1 MTGHNIQYFNKL
13 SPNAHL
19 HENER
24 GGASRFSRSIFLAC
38 PYVTLELIR
47 LLVVLFPG
55 LYYWL
60 WSRLTNCS
68 IEASN
73 RMDSDS

>member
-19 HENER
+19 HENEGG

-38 PYVTLELIR
+38 LYATLELIR
-47 LLVVLFPG
+47 LLVVIFPG
-55 LYYWL
+55 LY
-60 WSRLTNCS
+60 
-68 IEASN
+68 
-73 RMDSDS
+73 